1 MQLDINIEGIV
12 ADSVAA
18 ALSPEKLQPIID
30 KNVESAVTS
39 AIKEQFS
46 YNSPFKKLL
55 EESLAGA
62 MPTKIAGLGRYGDL
76 VLKTVSA
83 MINDYQEQALRQT
96 ITEKLTKVLEPL
108 PARIKLSELIDQ
120 LTRAFEDSHLRDKHG
135 SEAPTFIIEKGTGY
149 SSTSEYWR
157 LYADANEGV
166 DKYSCQVQMA
176 FTGEGECYSLR
187 VGETDMKKSLIL
199 GSAYGAEA
207 LVLNLYSGGTQV
219 EYEQVYVGDIRY
231 AEADEY

>member
-12 ADSVAA
+12 AESVAA

-30 KNVESAVTS
+30 QNVSSAVTS

-55 EESLAGA
+55 EASLEGA
-62 MPTKIAGLGRYGDL
+62 MPTSIEGLGRYGDL
-76 VLKTVSA
+76 VLKTVSS
-83 MINDYQEQALRQT
+83 MIEDYQEQALRQT
-96 ITEKLTKVLEPL
+96 ITEKLEKVLAPL

-120 LTRAFEDSHLRDKHG
+120 LAKAFEDSHLRDKYG
-135 SEAPTFIIEKGTGY
+135 SEAPTFIVEKGTGY
-149 SSTSEYWR
+149 SSTSEYWT

-166 DKYSCQVQMA
+166 EKYSCQVQMA

-187 VGETDMKKSLIL
+187 IGETDMKKSLIL

-207 LVLNLYSGGTQV
+207 LVLNLYTGGTKV
-219 EYEQVYVGDIRY
+219 DYEQIYAGDIRY
-231 AEADEY
+231 AGSDDY

>member
-30 KNVESAVTS
+30 KNVQSAVTS
-39 AIKEQFS
+39 SIQEQFNW
-46 YNSPFKKLL
+46 NSPFKRLL

-96 ITEKLTKVLEPL
+96 ITEKLAKVLEPL

-149 SSTSEYWR
+149 SSTSGYWH

-207 LVLNLYSGGTQV
+207 LVLNLYTGGTQV

>member
-30 KNVESAVTS
+30 KNVSSAVTS
-39 AIKEQFS
+39 AIQEQFNW
-46 YNSPFKKLL
+46 NSPFKKLL

-83 MINDYQEQALRQT
+83 MINDYLEQALRQT
-96 ITEKLTKVLEPL
+96 ITEKLAKVLEPL

-120 LTRAFEDSHLRDKHG
+120 LTRAFEDSHLRDEHG

-199 GSAYGAEA
+199 GSAYCAEA
-207 LVLNLYSGGTQV
+207 LVLNLYTGGTKV
-219 EYEQVYVGDIRY
+219 DYEQMCVSSIRY
-231 AEADEY
+231 AEAAEY

>member
-12 ADSVAA
+12 AASVAA
-18 ALSPEKLQPIID
+18 ALSPEKLQPIIS
-30 KNVESAVTS
+30 KNVESAVNS
-39 AIKEQFS
+39 AIQEQFNW
-46 YNSPFKKLL
+46 NSPFKKLL

-96 ITEKLTKVLEPL
+96 ITEKLAKVLEPL

-120 LTRAFEDSHLRDKHG
+120 LTRAFEDSHLRDD

-149 SSTSEYWR
+149 SSTSEYWH

-176 FTGEGECYSLR
+176 FTGKGECYSLR
-187 VGETDMKKSLIL
+187 VGETDMKKSLII

-207 LVLNLYSGGTQV
+207 LVLNLYTGGTKV
-219 EYEQVYVGDIRY
+219 EYEQVYVGEIRY
-231 AEADEY
+231 SEEAYD